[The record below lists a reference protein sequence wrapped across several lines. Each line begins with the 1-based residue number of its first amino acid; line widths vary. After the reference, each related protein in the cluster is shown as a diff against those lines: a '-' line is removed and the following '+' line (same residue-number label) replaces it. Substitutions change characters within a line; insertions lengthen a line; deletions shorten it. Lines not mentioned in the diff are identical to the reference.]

1 MCICHW
7 LIKEKEMLTMN
18 GRNHWQPLEDLED
31 LESNDTW
38 DKVQNILKQIGKKI
52 WLILIVVLLAGFL
65 FVNWRLS
72 NARDRERSMEDK
84 LKQNEEQ
91 LALQQ
96 QVIDGLRKRQEETES
111 FTKNSI
117 PVITSEQLKSELNSI
132 QDLVTQQYIY
142 TNADKYAR
150 NQTWIFGWERPFSQ
164 KTILVTYDGKITAG
178 IDLKDVQPEVDEEN
192 HMITIHLP
200 ASKIISNEI
209 PQESIT
215 VVEVKDGLFNDVT
228 LDDYNDFISDQ
239 KIKME
244 NKAIERGLLTEA
256 DAQARLVVTNF
267 LNNMPGIGDPY
278 TLTVE
283 TSKN

>member
-1 MCICHW
+1 
-7 LIKEKEMLTMN
+7 MN
-18 GRNHWQPLEDLED
+18 DRNNRQPWDDLE
-31 LESNDTW
+31 EMETSEAM
-38 DKVQNILKQIGKKI
+38 DKVKNSIQHAFKRIGKMKI
-52 WLILIVVLLAGFL
+52 WLVLVAVLLVAVL
-65 FVNWRLS
+65 FANWRLS
-72 NARDRERSMEDK
+72 VARDRENRMEEQI
-84 LKQNEEQ
+84 KQTEEQ
-91 LALQQ
+91 LELQQ
-96 QVIDGLRKRQEETES
+96 QIIDGLRKQQKETES
-111 FTKNSI
+111 FIKDSV
-117 PVITSEQLKSELNSI
+117 PKITSEELKSELNSI

-178 IDLKDVQPEVDEEN
+178 IDLKDVQPEVDEKN
-192 HMITIHLP
+192 HTITINLP
-200 ASKIISNEI
+200 ASKIISNDI

-244 NKAIERGLLTEA
+244 NKAIERGLLDEA
-256 DAQARLVVTNF
+256 DAQAKLVVTDF
-267 LNNMPGIGDPY
+267 LSNLPGIGDPY

-283 TSKN
+283 TIKK

>member
-1 MCICHW
+1 
-7 LIKEKEMLTMN
+7 MN
-18 GRNHWQPLEDLED
+18 DKNNWQHLEDLED

-52 WLILIVVLLAGFL
+52 WLVLIVVLLAAFL

-91 LALQQ
+91 LELQQ
-96 QVIDGLRKRQEETES
+96 QVIDGLRKRQKETES
-111 FTKNSI
+111 FIKDSI

-192 HMITIHLP
+192 HIITILLP

-215 VVEVKDGLFNDVT
+215 IVEVKDGLFNDVT

-244 NKAIERGLLTEA
+244 NKAIERGLLTVA
-256 DAQARLVVTNF
+256 DVQAKLVVTNF
-267 LNNMPGIGDPY
+267 LSNMPGIGDPY
-278 TLTVE
+278 VLTVE

>member
-1 MCICHW
+1 
-7 LIKEKEMLTMN
+7 MN
-18 GRNHWQPLEDLED
+18 SRNNQQPWDDLED
-31 LESNDTW
+31 METAEAI
-38 DKVQNILKQIGKKI
+38 DKAKRSIHSIFRRIGKIKI
-52 WLILIVVLLAGFL
+52 WLVLIAVLLVAVL
-65 FVNWRLS
+65 FANWRLS
-72 NARDRERSMEDK
+72 VARDRENRMEEQI
-84 LKQNEEQ
+84 KQTEEQ
-91 LALQQ
+91 LELQQ
-96 QVIDGLRKRQEETES
+96 QIIDGLRKQQKETES
-111 FTKNSI
+111 FIKDSV
-117 PVITSEQLKSELNSI
+117 PKITSEELKSELNSI

-192 HMITIHLP
+192 HVITILLP
-200 ASKIISNEI
+200 ASKIISNDI

-228 LDDYNDFISDQ
+228 LDDYNEFISDQ

-244 NKAIERGLLTEA
+244 NKAIERGLLSEA
-256 DAQARLVVTNF
+256 DVQAKSVVTDF
-267 LNNMPGIGDPY
+267 LSNIPGIGDPY

-283 TSKN
+283 TMKE

>member
-1 MCICHW
+1 
-7 LIKEKEMLTMN
+7 
-18 GRNHWQPLEDLED
+18 
-31 LESNDTW
+31 
-38 DKVQNILKQIGKKI
+38 
-52 WLILIVVLLAGFL
+52 
-65 FVNWRLS
+65 
-72 NARDRERSMEDK
+72 
-84 LKQNEEQ
+84 
-91 LALQQ
+91 
-96 QVIDGLRKRQEETES
+96 
-111 FTKNSI
+111 
-117 PVITSEQLKSELNSI
+117 
-132 QDLVTQQYIY
+132 
-142 TNADKYAR
+142 
-150 NQTWIFGWERPFSQ
+150 
-164 KTILVTYDGKITAG
+164 
-178 IDLKDVQPEVDEEN
+178 
-192 HMITIHLP
+192 MITIHLP

>member
-1 MCICHW
+1 
-7 LIKEKEMLTMN
+7 MN

-142 TNADKYAR
+142 TNADKSNR
-150 NQTWIFGWERPFSQ
+150 NPDICS
-164 KTILVTYDGKITAG
+164 IHDG
-178 IDLKDVQPEVDEEN
+178 
-192 HMITIHLP
+192 
-200 ASKIISNEI
+200 
-209 PQESIT
+209 
-215 VVEVKDGLFNDVT
+215 FNRRNT
-228 LDDYNDFISDQ
+228 
-239 KIKME
+239 
-244 NKAIERGLLTEA
+244 
-256 DAQARLVVTNF
+256 
-267 LNNMPGIGDPY
+267 
-278 TLTVE
+278 
-283 TSKN
+283 

>member
-1 MCICHW
+1 
-7 LIKEKEMLTMN
+7 MN
-18 GRNHWQPLEDLED
+18 DKNNWQHLEDLED

-52 WLILIVVLLAGFL
+52 WLVLIVVLLAAFL

-91 LALQQ
+91 LELQQ
-96 QVIDGLRKRQEETES
+96 QVIDGLRKRQKETES
-111 FTKNSI
+111 FINLD
-117 PVITSEQLKSELNSI
+117 TSEQLKSELNSI

-192 HMITIHLP
+192 HIITILLP

-215 VVEVKDGLFNDVT
+215 IVEVKDGLFNDVT

-256 DAQARLVVTNF
+256 DVQAKLVVTNF
-267 LNNMPGIGDPY
+267 LSNMPGIGDPY
-278 TLTVE
+278 VLTVE